1 LRGGGVVRAA
11 AGSGP
16 AGVFGGPAG
25 VVVIVVVEAEVRR
38 TRNWQ
43 QCASTDTTDGVALR
57 RPRAVNPWPRA
68 RSSMWGA
75 WGSLETA
82 IRRLSLFSNGLAV
95 VNGNACYGQY
105 YGLSRTALSRRRLAR
120 HRLPRSEWARL
131 IIVLASS
138 NPDPHDIHHVH
149 SPHRRRLQSSSHTL
163 CTRVL
168 RVSRLSN
175 RHQDSASDYYVSS
188 CLDPIHP
195 IHPLHPLHNLAL
207 APSACTGS
215 SDRASIQLAT
225 SSLNASLSLPGSSC
239 TVAVSPASPHTMT
252 CSHRW

>member
-1 LRGGGVVRAA
+1 VVRAA

-16 AGVFGGPAG
+16 AGVFWGPAG

-105 YGLSRTALSRRRLAR
+105 YGLSRAALSRRRLAR

-149 SPHRRRLQSSSHTL
+149 SPHRCRRLQSSSPVVITHTL
-163 CTRVL
+163 HSYLARVAAQQ
-168 RVSRLSN
+168 SPPRLS
-175 RHQDSASDYYVSS
+175 
-188 CLDPIHP
+188 L
-195 IHPLHPLHNLAL
+195 
-207 APSACTGS
+207 
-215 SDRASIQLAT
+215 
-225 SSLNASLSLPGSSC
+225 
-239 TVAVSPASPHTMT
+239 
-252 CSHRW
+252 

>member
-1 LRGGGVVRAA
+1 LRGGGVARA

-16 AGVFGGPAG
+16 AGVYWEPVG
-25 VVVIVVVEAEVRR
+25 VVVIVVVEVEVRR

-43 QCASTDTTDGVALR
+43 CASADTTDGVALVR
-57 RPRAVNPWPRA
+57 HRRAVSPWPRA

-75 WGSLETA
+75 WFSRDCDPAPVPLQQWAVVMAMLAMGNTMA
-82 IRRLSLFSNGLAV
+82 CPRRLSLVASRV
-95 VNGNACYGQY
+95 TAC
-105 YGLSRTALSRRRLAR
+105 RAAR
-120 HRLPRSEWARL
+120 WARL
-131 IIVLASS
+131 IIRVLAQS
-138 NPDPHDIHHVH
+138 NPTPTTSTHLTAVVVCGQ
-149 SPHRRRLQSSSHTL
+149 SPVFSRHRTHTC

-175 RHQDSASDYYVSS
+175 RHQDSACDYYVSS
-188 CLDPIHP
+188 YLDPI
-195 IHPLHPLHNLAL
+195 HPLHNLAL

-215 SDRASIQLAT
+215 TDRASIQLAT

-239 TVAVSPASPHTMT
+239 TVAVSLASPHTVT